1 MTRARGPACVL
12 AAALCA
18 SAAAPGAA
26 LHRDGLGA
34 DAGMAEATEHPPEPK
49 GGGAH
54 PRGGAH
60 PPLSPEDQAL
70 VRELELLEKAE
81 LLRHLEL
88 FEPDDDEPAPPK
100 AK

>member
-1 MTRARGPACVL
+1 MRSVRGPARVL
-12 AAALCA
+12 AALLCA
-18 SAAAPGAA
+18 SASARGAA
-26 LHRDGLGA
+26 LRQVGG
-34 DAGMAEATEHPPEPK
+34 DAGVAEASAERPPEPK

-54 PRGGAH
+54 PRGGAV

-88 FEPDDDEPAPPK
+88 FEPDEDERARPAPK
-100 AK
+100 